1 MRSESDSLTRLAS
14 KVYSILQFL
23 PLPYASTNMMY
34 RILTLI
40 IIYLVY
46 AVIGSYNNEWRFIM
60 NKEQVQ
66 GKSEQLKGSIK
77 KTWGKLTDNDIMLLE
92 GKRDQFIGKLKEH
105 YGLSKEDA
113 EKKIKALE
121 DACQSNTKAA

>member
-40 IIYLVY
+40 IIYLIY

-66 GKSEQLKGSIK
+66 GKSEQLKGAIK